1 MIDTKLLRQK
11 ILDLAIRGKLVPQ
24 NPTDEPASELLKK
37 IKAEKDALVKAGK
50 IKKNKHESFIF
61 RGDDNRYYET
71 IDGKTTDITEEIPF
85 DIPENWTW
93 CRFRSICS
101 EINVGIVIQPTRY
114 YTTPEN
120 GIPAFRNAN
129 IRPNKIDDSN
139 WIYLNKAGI
148 NENPRCIVHTDDL
161 LISRSGNA
169 GICCVASQK
178 YNGYGAVDILIATL
192 LSPYSQPKYY
202 SFCINSNNV
211 HQVILQMNRGV
222 ALSHIGVN
230 SLVDVLLPIP
240 PLAEQKR
247 IVSQIEALFAEVD
260 KIDKDSADLESA
272 LTLAKQ
278 KVLDLAIRG
287 KLVPQNPDDEPA
299 SELLKRIK
307 AEKDALVKAGKI
319 KKDKHESFIFKGG
332 DNCYYEQFGNEQRII
347 DNIPFKIP
355 DNWVWGRLEDIALLI
370 MGQSP
375 AGNFVSEEE
384 CGIEFH
390 QGKIYF
396 SEKIL
401 LQSPQKTT
409 EPTRIAP
416 ENSVLICV
424 RAPVGTVNINPRK
437 ICIGRGLAS
446 ATPLAEI
453 STDFLF
459 HLLNARKTALVEQA
473 TGSTFISVT
482 REQIKELLIPL
493 PPLQEQKKIVSCI
506 TQYETILKS
515 LQE

>member
-1 MIDTKLLRQK
+1 M
-11 ILDLAIRGKLVPQ
+11 
-24 NPTDEPASELLKK
+24 
-37 IKAEKDALVKAGK
+37 
-50 IKKNKHESFIF
+50 
-61 RGDDNRYYET
+61 
-71 IDGKTTDITEEIPF
+71 
-85 DIPENWTW
+85 
-93 CRFRSICS
+93 
-101 EINVGIVIQPTRY
+101 
-114 YTTPEN
+114 
-120 GIPAFRNAN
+120 
-129 IRPNKIDDSN
+129 
-139 WIYLNKAGI
+139 
-148 NENPRCIVHTDDL
+148 
-161 LISRSGNA
+161 
-169 GICCVASQK
+169 
-178 YNGYGAVDILIATL
+178 
-192 LSPYSQPKYY
+192 
-202 SFCINSNNV
+202 
-211 HQVILQMNRGV
+211 
-222 ALSHIGVN
+222 
-230 SLVDVLLPIP
+230 LPIP

-307 AEKDALVKAGKI
+307 AEKDA
-319 KKDKHESFIFKGG
+319 
-332 DNCYYEQFGNEQRII
+332 QFGNEQRII

>member
-1 MIDTKLLRQK
+1 MRKYFDIIDTDAETLEKSITLAKQK

-24 NPTDEPASELLKK
+24 DPSDEPASELLKK
-37 IKAEKDALVKAGK
+37 IKAEKDALIKTGK
-50 IKKNKHESFIF
+50 IK
-61 RGDDNRYYET
+61 R
-71 IDGKTTDITEEIPF
+71 
-85 DIPENWTW
+85 
-93 CRFRSICS
+93 
-101 EINVGIVIQPTRY
+101 
-114 YTTPEN
+114 
-120 GIPAFRNAN
+120 
-129 IRPNKIDDSN
+129 
-139 WIYLNKAGI
+139 
-148 NENPRCIVHTDDL
+148 
-161 LISRSGNA
+161 
-169 GICCVASQK
+169 
-178 YNGYGAVDILIATL
+178 
-192 LSPYSQPKYY
+192 
-202 SFCINSNNV
+202 
-211 HQVILQMNRGV
+211 
-222 ALSHIGVN
+222 
-230 SLVDVLLPIP
+230 
-240 PLAEQKR
+240 
-247 IVSQIEALFAEVD
+247 
-260 KIDKDSADLESA
+260 
-272 LTLAKQ
+272 
-278 KVLDLAIRG
+278 
-287 KLVPQNPDDEPA
+287 
-299 SELLKRIK
+299 
-307 AEKDALVKAGKI
+307 
-319 KKDKHESFIFKGG
+319 DKHESFIFKGD

-375 AGNFVSEEE
+375 AGNFVSEED

-482 REQIKELLIPL
+482 GEQVKELLIPL

>member
-1 MIDTKLLRQK
+1 MPNSWDWCRFSTATINRDGERIPLSQKTRENLEKKYDYYGASGVIDKVDKYLFNERLLLIGEDGANLITRSKPIAFIANGLYWVNNHAHVLQAPTAVLLDYLCFFINAIPLDKYVTGSAQPKMTQDKMNTILIPLPPLAEQQRIVEQIETLLGYVDIIDTDVETLEKSVTLAKQK

-24 NPTDEPASELLKK
+24 DPSDEPASELLKK
-37 IKAEKDALVKAGK
+37 IKAEKDALIKAGK
-50 IKKNKHESFIF
+50 IK
-61 RGDDNRYYET
+61 RD
-71 IDGKTTDITEEIPF
+71 
-85 DIPENWTW
+85 
-93 CRFRSICS
+93 
-101 EINVGIVIQPTRY
+101 
-114 YTTPEN
+114 
-120 GIPAFRNAN
+120 
-129 IRPNKIDDSN
+129 
-139 WIYLNKAGI
+139 
-148 NENPRCIVHTDDL
+148 
-161 LISRSGNA
+161 
-169 GICCVASQK
+169 K
-178 YNGYGAVDILIATL
+178 Y
-192 LSPYSQPKYY
+192 
-202 SFCINSNNV
+202 
-211 HQVILQMNRGV
+211 
-222 ALSHIGVN
+222 
-230 SLVDVLLPIP
+230 
-240 PLAEQKR
+240 
-247 IVSQIEALFAEVD
+247 
-260 KIDKDSADLESA
+260 
-272 LTLAKQ
+272 
-278 KVLDLAIRG
+278 
-287 KLVPQNPDDEPA
+287 
-299 SELLKRIK
+299 
-307 AEKDALVKAGKI
+307 
-319 KKDKHESFIFKGG
+319 ESFIFKGD

-375 AGNFVSEEE
+375 AGNSVSEEE

-459 HLLNARKTALVEQA
+459 HLLNARKTALAEQA

-482 REQIKELLIPL
+482 GEQIKELLIPL